1 MATIKPRM
9 KWVAELDNARLS
21 FAEIAAILGHEIM
34 AGKLGEETSIKW
46 FGDVTE
52 EEKTRVLFSV
62 LGGRGRWSLAYPNW
76 GKKTCYKFDAYDH
89 RDRDAYEYIG
99 GERLY
104 DYVFWAN
111 IDPEKRDVVNCTLI
125 KRGKVSK
132 VIASVDIDPD
142 YFEYLGSLEF
152 GGEDRDWELVE
163 D

>member
-21 FAEIAAILGHEIM
+21 FADIAAVLGHEIM
-34 AGKLGEETSIKW
+34 AGKLGEKTSIKW

-52 EEKTRVLFSV
+52 KEKTRVLFSV
-62 LGGRGRWSLAYPNW
+62 LGGRGGWSLAYPK
-76 GKKTCYKFDAYDH
+76 GKKTCYKFNAYDH
-89 RDRDAYEYIG
+89 YDYGADEYRN
-99 GERLY
+99 GEKLY
-104 DYVFWAN
+104 DYTFWAN

-125 KRGKVSK
+125 KCGRVYR
-132 VIASVDIDPD
+132 VIASVDIDMD

-152 GGEDRDWELVE
+152 GGEDREWDLVE